1 MLVQEGKLIFPD
13 RQYTN
18 HNSMFFSS
26 VLALLS
32 NKYRLAKLL
41 RLLRLVRVAKVLKW
55 MMGNT
60 GKKKS
65 DSEDDTDNGIGMKM
79 SVVGR
84 KMTESI
90 TKKGTL
96 IV

>member
-1 MLVQEGKLIFPD
+1 
-13 RQYTN
+13 
-18 HNSMFFSS
+18 
-26 VLALLS
+26 
-32 NKYRLAKLL
+32 
-41 RLLRLVRVAKVLKW
+41 VAKVLKW